1 MGCFTNRAAS
11 LAEFAA
17 LIEVHLIR
25 GVGNSIRD
33 RNIQDLLGNRVE
45 ISLGSAVSH
54 SLPLYGFSLSRHDGV
69 LCHLACNEHIMR
81 LGVTTR

>member
-1 MGCFTNRAAS
+1 MGCSTNRAAP

-17 LIEVHLIR
+17 FIEMHLIR

-45 ISLGSAVSH
+45 ISLGSSVSL
-54 SLPLYGFSLSRHDGV
+54 SLPLYGLSLSKHDGV
-69 LCHLACNEHIMR
+69 VCHLACNEHIMR